1 MTGVI
6 IGREH
11 LVQVGC
17 LLPGRKRTR
26 MRPLNLLHS
35 RRGRLSAFCL
45 LYVSEGIPY
54 GFSSTAMVAF
64 MRMEGLSL
72 EQIGAFVGAIFIP
85 WSLKWLWAPV
95 VDVVKLKRFGARK
108 AWIAGCNAMMIGTLL
123 VVASIDFAENFTL
136 LLWMI
141 ILNNLFCATQ
151 DVAIDSLAVSTLRK
165 DERATGNGLM
175 FGGQYFGI
183 ALGGGGSIFVSG
195 LWGVNAALIYV
206 SSLMFINLLY
216 VLVFIKDDEADVP
229 DKERV
234 VSAFRHLVG
243 TLGQFLR
250 NVYSGFVESG
260 PGPKFGLLF
269 ALLPI
274 GAMAL
279 SYALLGTLQVDYG
292 FDETQLSQL
301 AVAGSIVAATGCVLG
316 GVLGDKFGVKR
327 VVAAGYVL
335 TTLPT
340 LFLAYQISAVG
351 LTNIPI
357 QLFIA
362 TLLTHGFLFGMAFA
376 VRIAIFM
383 GMTNPLVAAT
393 QFTTYMSMAAIAIS
407 IGNYWQGFV
416 AERFGYSTALYI
428 DAALVILA
436 LCVMPFLKDRQPRET
451 GVVCNRVE

>member
-17 LLPGRKRTR
+17 SLPGRKRTR

-72 EQIGAFVGAIFIP
+72 EQIGAFVAAIFIP
-85 WSLKWLWAPV
+85 WSFKWLWAPV
-95 VDVVKLKRFGARK
+95 VDIVTLKRFGGRK
-108 AWIAGCNAMMIGTLL
+108 AWIVGCNAMMIGTLM

-195 LWGVNAALIYV
+195 LWGLNAALIYV
-206 SSLMFINLLY
+206 SGLMFINLTY
-216 VLVFIKDDEADVP
+216 VLVFIKDDDAKVP

-234 VSAFRHLVG
+234 VGAFRHFIG
-243 TLGQFLR
+243 TLGHFIR
-250 NVYSGFVESG
+250 NIYSGFVESG
-260 PGPKFGLLF
+260 SGPKFGLLF
-269 ALLPI
+269 ALLPV

-279 SYALLGTLQVDYG
+279 AYALLGTLQV
-292 FDETQLSQL
+292 E
-301 AVAGSIVAATGCVLG
+301 VAITSAIGCVLG
-316 GVLGDKFGVKR
+316 GTLGNKFGVKR

-340 LFLAYQISAVG
+340 IFLAYQISAVG

-357 QLFIA
+357 QVFIA
-362 TLLTHGFLFGMAFA
+362 TILSHSLLFGMAFA
-376 VRIAIFM
+376 VRVAIFM

-393 QFTTYMSMAAIAIS
+393 QFTTYMALSNVAIS
-407 IGNYWQGFV
+407 LGNYWQGVV
-416 AERFGYSTALYI
+416 AERFDYSTALYI
-428 DAALVILA
+428 DAAIVIVA
-436 LCVMPFLKDRQPRET
+436 LCVLPFLKDRQPDRTVAAEQA
-451 GVVCNRVE
+451 

>member
-17 LLPGRKRTR
+17 SLPGRKRTR

-72 EQIGAFVGAIFIP
+72 EQIGAFVAAIFIP
-85 WSLKWLWAPV
+85 WSFKWLWAPV
-95 VDVVKLKRFGARK
+95 VDIVTLKRFGGRK
-108 AWIAGCNAMMIGTLL
+108 AWIVGCNAMMIGTLM

-195 LWGVNAALIYV
+195 LWGLNAALLYV
-206 SSLMFINLLY
+206 SGLMFINLTY
-216 VLVFIKDDEADVP
+216 VLVFIKDDDAKVP

-234 VSAFRHLVG
+234 VGAFRHFIG
-243 TLGQFLR
+243 TLGHFIR
-250 NVYSGFVESG
+250 NIYSGFVESG
-260 PGPKFGLLF
+260 SGPKFGLLF
-269 ALLPI
+269 ALLPV

-279 SYALLGTLQVDYG
+279 AYALLGTLQVDYG
-292 FDETQLSQL
+292 LDETQLSQL
-301 AVAGSIVAATGCVLG
+301 AVAVAITSAIGCVLG
-316 GVLGDKFGVKR
+316 GTLGNKFGVKR

-340 LFLAYQISAVG
+340 IFLAYQISAVG

-357 QLFIA
+357 QVFIA
-362 TLLTHGFLFGMAFA
+362 TILSHSLLFGMAFA
-376 VRIAIFM
+376 VRVAIFM

-393 QFTTYMSMAAIAIS
+393 QFTTYMALSNVAIS
-407 IGNYWQGFV
+407 LGNYWQGVV
-416 AERFGYSTALYI
+416 AERFDYSTALYI
-428 DAALVILA
+428 DAAIVIVA
-436 LCVMPFLKDRQPRET
+436 LCVLPFLKDRQPDRTVAAEQA
-451 GVVCNRVE
+451 

>member
-17 LLPGRKRTR
+17 SLPGGKRTR

-72 EQIGAFVGAIFIP
+72 EQIGAFVAAIFIP
-85 WSLKWLWAPV
+85 WSFKWLWAPV
-95 VDVVKLKRFGARK
+95 VDIVTLKRFGGRK
-108 AWIAGCNAMMIGTLL
+108 AWIVGCNAMMIGTLM

-195 LWGVNAALIYV
+195 LWGLNAALIYV
-206 SSLMFINLLY
+206 SGLMFINLTY
-216 VLVFIKDDEADVP
+216 VLVFIKDDDAKVP

-234 VSAFRHLVG
+234 VGAFRHFIG
-243 TLGQFLR
+243 TLGHFIR
-250 NVYSGFVESG
+250 NIYSGFVESG
-260 PGPKFGLLF
+260 SGPKFGLLF
-269 ALLPI
+269 ALLPV

-279 SYALLGTLQVDYG
+279 AYALLGTLQVDYG
-292 FDETQLSQL
+292 LDETQLSQL
-301 AVAGSIVAATGCVLG
+301 AVAVAITSAIGCVLG
-316 GVLGDKFGVKR
+316 GTLGNKFGVKR

-340 LFLAYQISAVG
+340 IFLAYQISAVG

-357 QLFIA
+357 QVFIA
-362 TLLTHGFLFGMAFA
+362 TILSHSLLFGMAFA
-376 VRIAIFM
+376 VRVAIFM

-393 QFTTYMSMAAIAIS
+393 QFTTYMALSNVAIS
-407 IGNYWQGFV
+407 LGNYWQGVV
-416 AERFGYSTALYI
+416 AERFDYSTALYI
-428 DAALVILA
+428 DSAIVILA
-436 LCVMPFLKDRQPRET
+436 LCVLPFLKDRQPDRTVAAEQA
-451 GVVCNRVE
+451 

>member
-17 LLPGRKRTR
+17 SLPG
-26 MRPLNLLHS
+26 RPLNLLHS

-72 EQIGAFVGAIFIP
+72 EQIGAFVAAIFIP
-85 WSLKWLWAPV
+85 WSFKWLWAPV
-95 VDVVKLKRFGARK
+95 VDIVTLKRFGGRK
-108 AWIAGCNAMMIGTLL
+108 AWIVGCNAMMIGTLM

-195 LWGVNAALIYV
+195 LWGLNAALIYV
-206 SSLMFINLLY
+206 SGLMFINLTY
-216 VLVFIKDDEADVP
+216 VLVFIKDDDAKVP

-234 VSAFRHLVG
+234 VGAFRHFIG
-243 TLGQFLR
+243 TLGHFIR
-250 NVYSGFVESG
+250 NIYSGFVESG
-260 PGPKFGLLF
+260 SGPKFGLLF
-269 ALLPI
+269 ALLPV

-279 SYALLGTLQVDYG
+279 AYALLGTLQVDYG
-292 FDETQLSQL
+292 LDETQLSQL
-301 AVAGSIVAATGCVLG
+301 AVAVAITSAIGCVLG
-316 GVLGDKFGVKR
+316 GTLGNKFGVKR
-327 VVAAGYVL
+327 VVA
-335 TTLPT
+335 LPT
-340 LFLAYQISAVG
+340 IFLAYQISAVG

-357 QLFIA
+357 QVFIA
-362 TLLTHGFLFGMAFA
+362 TILSHSLLFGMAFA
-376 VRIAIFM
+376 VRVAIFM

-393 QFTTYMSMAAIAIS
+393 QFTTYMALSNVAIS
-407 IGNYWQGFV
+407 LGNYWQGVV
-416 AERFGYSTALYI
+416 AERFDYSTALYI
-428 DAALVILA
+428 DAAIVIVA
-436 LCVMPFLKDRQPRET
+436 LCVLPFLKDRQPDRTVAAEQA
-451 GVVCNRVE
+451 

>member
-1 MTGVI
+1 
-6 IGREH
+6 
-11 LVQVGC
+11 
-17 LLPGRKRTR
+17 

-72 EQIGAFVGAIFIP
+72 EQIGAFVAAIFIP
-85 WSLKWLWAPV
+85 WSFKWLWAPV
-95 VDVVKLKRFGARK
+95 VDIVTLKRFGGRK
-108 AWIAGCNAMMIGTLL
+108 AWIVGCNAMMIGTLM

-195 LWGVNAALIYV
+195 LWGLNAALIYV
-206 SSLMFINLLY
+206 SGLMFINLTY
-216 VLVFIKDDEADVP
+216 VLVFIKDDDAKVP

-234 VSAFRHLVG
+234 VGAFRHFIG
-243 TLGQFLR
+243 TLGHFIR
-250 NVYSGFVESG
+250 NIYSGFVESG
-260 PGPKFGLLF
+260 SGPKFGLLF
-269 ALLPI
+269 ALLPV

-279 SYALLGTLQVDYG
+279 AYALLGTLQVDYG
-292 FDETQLSQL
+292 LDETQLSQL
-301 AVAGSIVAATGCVLG
+301 AVAVAITSAIGCVLG
-316 GVLGDKFGVKR
+316 GTLGNKFGVKR

-340 LFLAYQISAVG
+340 IFLAYQISAVG

-357 QLFIA
+357 QVFIA
-362 TLLTHGFLFGMAFA
+362 TILSHSLLFGMAFA
-376 VRIAIFM
+376 VRVAIFM

-393 QFTTYMSMAAIAIS
+393 QFTTYMALSNVAIS
-407 IGNYWQGFV
+407 LGNYWQGVV
-416 AERFGYSTALYI
+416 AERFDYSTALYI
-428 DAALVILA
+428 DAAIVIVA
-436 LCVMPFLKDRQPRET
+436 LCVLPFLKDRQPDRTVAAEQA
-451 GVVCNRVE
+451 